1 MLVLLGLYVEAERE
15 PLFFFFL
22 IIISMNM
29 PSNLLF
35 VCPINILDEIMSPIY
50 ERIPQPFPE
59 LAILQCSEKPLMK
72 NERLGR
78 NQRF

>member
-1 MLVLLGLYVEAERE
+1 
-15 PLFFFFL
+15 
-22 IIISMNM
+22 MNM

-59 LAILQCSEKPLMK
+59 LAILQGSEKPLMK